1 MVSQIGG
8 EEFIELRELVQAHSI
23 MQSLSTVANMPEGNY
38 ESNWQKVKEL
48 LADAKL
54 HAIRVKGLVDKYDV
68 AMTRALMI
76 SKDKKT
82 EKLFIFIH
90 GVLSKIGRE
99 EIDFE
104 NKLEFISKIVDEA
117 HKKGDIIRK
126 TSPMTSR
133 RKWIKVYEDYHRI
146 YNVIQQELASLI
158 KNIKY
163 LLILEGH
170 VDRFFSR

>member
-23 MQSLSTVANMPEGNY
+23 MQSLITVANMPEDNY

-54 HAIRVKGLVDKYDV
+54 HAIRVKGLVDKYD
-68 AMTRALMI
+68 AFISHALMI

-82 EKLFIFIH
+82 DNLFKFIY

-104 NKLEFISKIVDEA
+104 NKLEFISKKVDEA
-117 HKKGDIIRK
+117 HEKGDIIRK
-126 TSPMTSR
+126 TSPMTSQ
-133 RKWIKVYEDYHRI
+133 RKWIKVYEDYHHI
-146 YNVIQQELASLI
+146 YNAIQQELASLI
-158 KNIKY
+158 KNIKH
-163 LLILEGH
+163 LLMLEGH
-170 VDRFFSR
+170 VDRFFE